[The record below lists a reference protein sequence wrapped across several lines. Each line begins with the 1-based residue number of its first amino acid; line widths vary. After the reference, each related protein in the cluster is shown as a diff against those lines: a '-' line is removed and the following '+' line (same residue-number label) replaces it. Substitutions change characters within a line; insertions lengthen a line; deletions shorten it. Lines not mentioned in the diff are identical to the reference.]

1 MALLLSTD
9 RKFRSRTTLPLLPYP
24 LLISLSI
31 TLQRDQFSYNSMN
44 SELTP
49 ERSVFLRNCI
59 SLSALVVL
67 LYDYASTFQF
77 EYNYIWNDAY
87 NCNATRIFGIIL
99 ESTLLILTLTKKN
112 VETRYTNIVDKVVR
126 DGGRFFV
133 IMIAMSSVLILPSVQ
148 AIQAK
153 YVTFPLV
160 WKPTIYS
167 ILACR
172 LIKGLLQVSTELPM
186 DNSSASNNDVELTSF
201 IDMELK
207 CNLEYSLAAAGNMQD
222 NCRYGDTP
230 CFSTI
235 PYELSFVQGINL
247 IVSTGKTKGSY
258 NK

>member
-1 MALLLSTD
+1 
-9 RKFRSRTTLPLLPYP
+9 
-24 LLISLSI
+24 
-31 TLQRDQFSYNSMN
+31 MN

-49 ERSVFLRNCI
+49 EQSVFLRNCI

-77 EYNYIWNDAY
+77 EYNYIWKLYPVPIETLLIRYWFTFLIASGNILGLAMH
-87 NCNATRIFGIIL
+87 IIVML
-99 ESTLLILTLTKKN
+99 RESTLLILTLTKKN

-172 LIKGLLQVSTELPM
+172 LIKGLLQVSTELPT

-201 IDMELK
+201 IDME
-207 CNLEYSLAAAGNMQD
+207 
-222 NCRYGDTP
+222 
-230 CFSTI
+230 
-235 PYELSFVQGINL
+235 
-247 IVSTGKTKGSY
+247 
-258 NK
+258 